1 MCCAPFK
8 VVVVAVVGYVVA
20 IVEVDVVV
28 VTGVVV
34 VGLEQGGGFPPG
46 QSLQNCHI
54 MIYMHI
60 INKNLFYY
68 KLEWYLVTAVV

>member
-1 MCCAPFK
+1 MCCPPFK
-8 VVVVAVVGYVVA
+8 VVVVAVVEYVVE
-20 IVEVDVVV
+20 IVEVDVV

-54 MIYMHI
+54 MIYMYTVH
-60 INKNLFYY
+60 
-68 KLEWYLVTAVV
+68 T